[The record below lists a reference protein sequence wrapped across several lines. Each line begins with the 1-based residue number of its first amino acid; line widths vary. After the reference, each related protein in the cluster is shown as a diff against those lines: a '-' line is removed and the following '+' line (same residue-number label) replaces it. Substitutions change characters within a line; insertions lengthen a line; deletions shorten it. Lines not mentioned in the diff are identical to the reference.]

1 MKTMNINELVREIK
15 NRDYTVRLEGT
26 DNNSITNLIIDI
38 NNDGNE
44 YPISESTESIV
55 ENFAELFVDGW
66 NGTYED
72 EEDFYNDMQEIAQD
86 IILETLKEA
95 FENSNYNTDEVDT
108 DLFDGY
114 QIKIAMEYDNIGELA
129 ASVNKT
135 KHFTAYVDA
144 STDFMIIEKY

>member
-1 MKTMNINELVREIK
+1 MNINELVREIK